1 MDKKK
6 IIIAIPARL
15 ESKRLPNKILLDIC
29 GEPMIKR
36 VLDRVKKA
44 DTNCPLFLCTD
55 SNQVKNLCI
64 GWGYKVIKTSKN
76 CSSGTER
83 IASVTTEIISKSW
96 DVKFNKLSHQEKDNI
111 LKNSFIINIQG
122 DQPFINK
129 VLSAW
134 EEKIQQEILLGMGVE
149 DPKRT
154 ITKMINGETKSNPK
168 KIQGVMTMAD
178 FRKAK
183 DQARKWIQNTEGM
196 NTFARE
202 FMDAQVKSKSK
213 GKNVLKKVLAQEG

>member
-1 MDKKK
+1 MRATQKKK
-6 IIIAIPARL
+6 ESAI
-15 ESKRLPNKILLDIC
+15 
-29 GEPMIKR
+29 
-36 VLDRVKKA
+36 
-44 DTNCPLFLCTD
+44 DTWT
-55 SNQVKNLCI
+55 
-64 GWGYKVIKTSKN
+64 
-76 CSSGTER
+76 R
-83 IASVTTEIISKSW
+83 IAQEEGFASAAGARQFAFKPTLKMFLQSEVLLKGTMEVIVSKASRAFRKEVSELSKKGQLSPDKARDLMSTAKIGPDVTGNE
-96 DVKFNKLSHQEKDNI
+96 KFRE
-111 LKNSFIINIQG
+111 FFG
-122 DQPFINK
+122 MFFYQPFINK